1 MFKNVQ
7 SQPFQCQVWS
17 TSAQFSL
24 RYQHILNW
32 QATRVKKEKKK
43 NRKILASELILKK
56 LRKGSSKRVEKF
68 LVV

>member
-43 NRKILASELILKK
+43 NRKILAS
-56 LRKGSSKRVEKF
+56 
-68 LVV
+68 